1 MLGGMG
7 MEEVAAEAQ
16 AAAYDEFRS
25 PFMEL
30 VLFRPETFD
39 IRQVGFGERE
49 GDYVMMAVM
58 TVIT

>member
-1 MLGGMG
+1 MLGGRG

-39 IRQVGFGERE
+39 KSDLEN
-49 GDYVMMAVM
+49 AK
-58 TVIT
+58 VIT